1 VILSENIQKMQDKM
15 MFVFSCEIEIGEP
28 KNKLNRTEYYIF
40 LANIYSYDR
49 NYILYE
55 RNYICYEC

>member
-1 VILSENIQKMQDKM
+1 M
-15 MFVFSCEIEIGEP
+15 MFVFSCEIETGEP

>member
-1 VILSENIQKMQDKM
+1 M

-55 RNYICYEC
+55 CNYILYECNYICYEC